1 MKKKLFFVFL
11 TLQVSIGI
19 AQNTSN
25 LNNGIGYLSYG
36 INRFSAQKIIS
47 NYPKRNDIRIFSQPT
62 YALSVEFNYRKKIKK
77 YWFYTYGVRLA
88 TLPNDRS
95 VDFDA
100 DVTVNGFPF
109 DDHSRFSVPYISLKG
124 GIARQFFKNNWLS
137 INQTLG
143 GNFIY
148 LPSGFYNDAITSLS
162 SGQEVVYYRSKGRF
176 NPNGLPFF
184 SLFSETDFTF
194 KVREN
199 KYLKINFL
207 FEVANKDAV
216 KSNYSFFT
224 KTEELT
230 GTITRRFNQ
239 IGVNLSYY
247 SIKNKKK

>member
-1 MKKKLFFVFL
+1 MKNKLVFL
-11 TLQVSIGI
+11 FLIIQISIGE
-19 AQNTSN
+19 AQNSDN
-25 LNNGIGYLSYG
+25 QSNGIGYLSYG
-36 INRFSAQKIIS
+36 INLFSAQKIVS
-47 NYPKRNDIRIFSQPT
+47 NYPQRNNIRIFSQPA
-62 YALSVEFNYRKKIKK
+62 YALSIEFNYWKKIKH

-100 DVTVNGFPF
+100 GVTVNGFPF

-143 GNFIY
+143 SNFIY

-162 SGQEVVYYRSKGRF
+162 SGQEVIYYRSKGRF

-194 KVREN
+194 KVKQD

-239 IGVNLSYY
+239 IGVNFSYF
-247 SIKNKKK
+247 SIKSKKR